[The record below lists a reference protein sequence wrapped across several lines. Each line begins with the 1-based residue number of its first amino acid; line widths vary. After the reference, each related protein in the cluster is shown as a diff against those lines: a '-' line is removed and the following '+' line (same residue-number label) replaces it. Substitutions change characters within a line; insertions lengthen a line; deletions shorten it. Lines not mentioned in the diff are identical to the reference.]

1 MARDV
6 KAYDYKQHEAD
17 FIESGVRARLI
28 GSAYVQTGF
37 GDALTFYLRC
47 RMVRRGCAK
56 PVTPITRLI
65 LVGLR
70 FSPNRLLIRKARLSL
85 R

>member
-6 KAYDYKQHEAD
+6 KAYDYKQNEAV

-37 GDALTFYLRC
+37 GD
-47 RMVRRGCAK
+47 G
-56 PVTPITRLI
+56 I
-65 LVGLR
+65 
-70 FSPNRLLIRKARLSL
+70 NLLFKVSDGQKG
-85 R
+85 

>member
-37 GDALTFYLRC
+37 GDAINLLFKVADGQKGLALR
-47 RMVRRGCAK
+47 
-56 PVTPITRLI
+56 PVTPITKLI
-65 LVGLR
+65 SVAVR
-70 FSPNRLLIRKARLSL
+70 FSPAGI
-85 R
+85 